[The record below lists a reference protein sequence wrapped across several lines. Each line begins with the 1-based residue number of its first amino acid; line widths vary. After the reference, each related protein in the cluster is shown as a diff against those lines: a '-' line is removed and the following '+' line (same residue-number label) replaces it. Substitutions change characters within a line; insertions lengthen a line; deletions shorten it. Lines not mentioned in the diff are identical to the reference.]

1 MYDVFISHASED
13 KASVARPV
21 AFELLKRGYSVFL
34 DELVIKLGDSLS
46 ESINQGLLES
56 RYCILILSNA
66 FLTKNWTI
74 AELNSIY
81 SIQINLHQKK
91 ILPIWHNITFED
103 IRKNTPLLADLYAIN
118 TEIGISMIAD
128 KIVEAIG
135 QPAND
140 KKTTNYNWKFEDF
153 SKPMK
158 KHILNCICTLD
169 VDLYDYYNV
178 LLEIQDFLEIIENE
192 ETDNEILN
200 IIYARKKEI
209 AELIQR
215 DEEDMWN
222 DSCSSY

>member
-13 KASVARPV
+13 KASVARPL

-34 DELVIKLGDSLS
+34 DELVIRLGDSLS
-46 ESINQGLLES
+46 KSINQGLLES
-56 RYCILILSNA
+56 RYCILILSKA

-91 ILPIWHNITFED
+91 ILPIWHNITFDD

-135 QPAND
+135 KPAND

-153 SKPMK
+153 SNPMK
-158 KHILNCICTLD
+158 KHILSCICTLD
-169 VDLYDYYNV
+169 VALYDYYNV
-178 LLEIQDFLEIIENE
+178 LLEVQDFLEVIENE
-192 ETDNEILN
+192 KMDNEILN

-209 AELIQR
+209 AELIR
-215 DEEDMWN
+215 REEEDIWN